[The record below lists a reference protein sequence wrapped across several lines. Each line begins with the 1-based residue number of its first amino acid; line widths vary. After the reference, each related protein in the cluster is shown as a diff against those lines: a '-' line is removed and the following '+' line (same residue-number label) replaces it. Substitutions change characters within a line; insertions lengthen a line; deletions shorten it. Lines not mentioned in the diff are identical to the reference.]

1 VTTGPTR
8 SCGPATPHWRAEQG
22 LALRSPITVDAVSD
36 DGIGIEHFRRDI
48 ADRFLATDDKLDGIA
63 GFLGFKHISFEP
75 GEFVCDMPITDELV
89 TMIGNIH
96 GGCISAQVDH
106 CLGVTLYPHMP
117 KGYWAA
123 TTEFKINLLAPVSK
137 GVCRATARILVM
149 TKRTAV
155 IRIDVENEGRLV
167 AAAQGTCTVQ
177 PPRKR

>member
-1 VTTGPTR
+1 VTDG
-8 SCGPATPHWRAEQG
+8 A
-22 LALRSPITVDAVSD
+22 D
-36 DGIGIEHFRRDI
+36 DGIGIDHFRRDV
-48 ADRFLATDDKLDGIA
+48 ADRFLDGDKHLDGIA
-63 GFLGFKHISFEP
+63 GFLGLQHASFEP
-75 GEFVCDMPITDELV
+75 GVFVCDMPITDELV

-123 TTEFKINLLAPVSK
+123 TTEFKINLLAPVST
-137 GVCRATARILVM
+137 GVCRATATIMAM

-155 IRIDVENEGRLV
+155 LRINVENEGRLV